1 MASTTLIP
9 VEPKPVDGGG
19 GSDGNGDKF
28 WGGDS
33 GGDPRDEHREAARA
47 RACRT
52 GVWVGLAAVVML
64 FASLTSAMVVRKGLS
79 SDWRPTRL
87 PGVLWINTAVL
98 IASSLA
104 LARAKTWLSALR
116 RERFLRWWYA
126 TTGLGVAFIAGQWIA
141 WRDLGTRGIF
151 LASNPSS
158 SFFYVLTATH
168 GVHLIGGICALF
180 YVVFAMHRHRP
191 LNIAVDVTA
200 IYWHFMDGLWLYLFV
215 LLIAGGW
222 F

>member
-1 MASTTLIP
+1 MASSTLIP
-9 VEPKPVDGGG
+9 AEPKPVDGGN
-19 GSDGNGDKF
+19 GSGRNGNGYWD
-28 WGGDS
+28 GDS
-33 GGDPRDEHREAARA
+33 GGGHRDGREDAARV

-52 GVWVGLAAVVML
+52 GVWVGLAAIVML

-98 IASSLA
+98 LVSSLT
-104 LARAKTWLSALR
+104 LARARSSLSAGR
-116 RERFLRWWYA
+116 GDRFLPWWYA
-126 TTGLGVAFIAGQWIA
+126 TTGLGLAFIAGQWIA
-141 WRDLGTRGIF
+141 WRDLGARGIF

-168 GVHLIGGICALF
+168 GLHLVGGICALI
-180 YVVFAMHRHRP
+180 YVLSVTHRHRP
-191 LNIAVDVTA
+191 LKIAVDVTS
-200 IYWHFMDGLWLYLFV
+200 IYWHFMDGLWLYLFL